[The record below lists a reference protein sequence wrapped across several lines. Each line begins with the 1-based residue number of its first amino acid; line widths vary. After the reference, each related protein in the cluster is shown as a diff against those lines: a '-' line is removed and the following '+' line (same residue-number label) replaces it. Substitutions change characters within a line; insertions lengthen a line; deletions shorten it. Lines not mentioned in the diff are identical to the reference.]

1 MPARGH
7 GQAFGL
13 PAAPAL
19 VPRCP
24 RGTVAT
30 EPRGASY
37 KLPAMPDHPHPPR
50 PEPRALRT
58 WLLPAAYAAVLAAAA
73 WCLPDVVAGGMAS
86 AASAASAPSAPSAA
100 STASAAARA
109 PAVALPTP
117 GDLAP
122 GLEQRLAKWKPVAMP
137 WQSAGLSA
145 RDRQLV
151 EKLVEACRQLESIYW
166 RQSDPQALALYK
178 ALAPVAPGAPGVAGV
193 PAAPGA
199 PAAPQPPGS
208 SRTAGGA
215 PAPHTAALRALR
227 RLLWING
234 SRYDLLDEN
243 RPLVG
248 KQPAPPGRA
257 LYPEGATRQEIDAY
271 IAAHPAARNAI
282 YDEHAVLRREG
293 GKLVAVPYH
302 VAYREFLVPA
312 ARALREAAAL
322 SGDPAF
328 ANFLRLRATA
338 LLDDDYYASDLA
350 WLDLSN
356 PKFDVIFAPY
366 EVYLDDL
373 LGVKTSYGAAVLIR
387 NEAESAK
394 LAVFQKYVPDL
405 QDALP
410 LLPPDRPSKHGRVAP
425 MEVMDSPF
433 RAGDLRHG
441 YQAVADNLP
450 NDPRVHERKGSKR
463 IFFKN
468 FMDAR
473 VQDVI
478 LPVAKRLMRPD
489 QAAKASAGGY
499 LAAVMMHEISHGLG
513 PAFARHNGQQMDI
526 RAAIGPAYS
535 GLEEAKADVTG
546 MYGLAWLTEHG
557 ALPKQRLEEYY
568 CSYVAGIFRTVR
580 FGTGEAHGRAE
591 MMEFNFLVEQG
602 AIGRDPKTGRYVIDF
617 AKIPAV
623 VATLTREVLQIEATG
638 NRRRAEVWFT
648 KYGAMPP
655 DLRSALAAAA
665 DVPVD
670 LDPHGSFDE
679 EPR

>member
-1 MPARGH
+1 MFDRPFPRRS
-7 GQAFGL
+7 
-13 PAAPAL
+13 APGAL
-19 VPRCP
+19 APGMSRTAGWLAVA
-24 RGTVAT
+24 GVAT
-30 EPRGASY
+30 
-37 KLPAMPDHPHPPR
+37 L
-50 PEPRALRT
+50 ALA
-58 WLLPAAYAAVLAAAA
+58 WLALDAR
-73 WCLPDVVAGGMAS
+73 
-86 AASAASAPSAPSAA
+86 PSAA
-100 STASAAARA
+100 APPLSAADAA
-109 PAVALPTP
+109 PDVR
-117 GDLAP
+117 
-122 GLEQRLAKWKPVAMP
+122 QRLAKWKPVEMP
-137 WQSAGLSA
+137 WTGAGLSA
-145 RDRQLV
+145 RERQLV
-151 EKLVEACRQLESIYW
+151 EKLVVACRQLESIYW
-166 RQSDPQALALYK
+166 RQSDPQALALYQ
-178 ALAPVAPGAPGVAGV
+178 ALAAKP
-193 PAAPGA
+193 PAAAAA
-199 PAAPQPPGS
+199 PAAPH
-208 SRTAGGA
+208 A
-215 PAPHTAALRALR
+215 AALRDLR

-243 RPLVG
+243 RPFVG

-257 LYPEGATRQEIDAY
+257 LYPEGATRQEVDAWV
-271 IAAHPAARNAI
+271 AAHPAAREAI
-282 YDEHAVLRREG
+282 YDEHAVVRRQG

-302 VAYREFLVPA
+302 VAYREFLEPA
-312 ARALREAAAL
+312 AAALREAAAL

-328 ANFLRLRATA
+328 ANFLRLRAAA

-350 WLDLSN
+350 WLDLVE

-373 LGVKTSYGAAVLIR
+373 LGVKTSYGAAVLVR

-394 LAVFQKYVPDL
+394 LAVFQKYVADL

-410 LLPPDRPSKHGRVAP
+410 LAPPDRPSKRGRVAP

-473 VQDVI
+473 VRDVI
-478 LPVAKRLMRPD
+478 LPVAKRLMRQD
-489 QAAKASAGGY
+489 QAAKASAAGY

-513 PAFARHNGQQMDI
+513 PAFARRDGRQLDI

-546 MYGLAWLTEHG
+546 MFGLAWLVAHG
-557 ALPKQRLEEYY
+557 ALPKERLAEYY

-602 AIGRDPKTGRYVIDF
+602 AIAREAASGRYVIDLV
-617 AKIPAV
+617 KLPAAL
-623 VATLTREVLQIEATG
+623 ATLTREVLRIEATG
-638 NRRRAEVWFT
+638 NRVRAEAWFAR
-648 KYGAMPP
+648 YGAMPAE
-655 DLRSALAAAA
+655 LKSALAAAA

-670 LDPHGSFDE
+670 LDPRGSFDE